1 MFLESEKGWKKGGK
15 MGKNGEKGLTPCD
28 GLLQY
33 SKLHFEQPVK

>member
-1 MFLESEKGWKKGGK
+1 MFLESEKGWKKR
-15 MGKNGEKGLTPCD
+15 GKNGGKGLTPCD